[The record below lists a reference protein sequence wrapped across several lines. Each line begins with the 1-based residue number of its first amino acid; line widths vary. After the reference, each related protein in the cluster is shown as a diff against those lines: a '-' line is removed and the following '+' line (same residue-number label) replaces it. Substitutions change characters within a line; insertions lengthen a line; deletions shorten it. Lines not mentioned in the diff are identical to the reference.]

1 MNTELYETDYYS
13 WTALQARLLKEN
25 RISEMDIK
33 NLIEEITDMGN
44 RHVDAVESLSIV
56 LVTHL
61 LKWQYQP
68 DQRSSSWRGSIVNSR
83 NRIKR
88 ILKKNPR
95 IKGKIPEIYSDIYED
110 ALSVAIAE
118 TGLKREVFPTE
129 NPWTFDEI
137 MELDFFPNN

>member
-68 DQRSSSWRGSIVNSR
+68 DQRSNSWRGSIVNSR

-88 ILKKNPR
+88 ILKKNPE

>member
-1 MNTELYETDYYS
+1 
-13 WTALQARLLKEN
+13 
-25 RISEMDIK
+25 
-33 NLIEEITDMGN
+33 MGN
-44 RHVDAVESLSIV
+44 RHVDVIESYTIV

-61 LKWQYQP
+61 LKWEYQS

-88 ILKKNPR
+88 ILKKNPG
-95 IKGKIPEIYSDIYED
+95 IKSKIPEIYADIYED

-118 TGLKREVFPTE
+118 TGLKREVFPIE

-137 MELDFFPNN
+137 IAFDFFPNN

>member
-88 ILKKNPR
+88 ILKKNPG